1 MINLK
6 IRKPKIKSKINKIKL
21 KRLLSQRKTLTI
33 HELTSIFI
41 KSFNFNSNK
50 TSDKLKEILD
60 EFNNSEKRQLKN
72 IIYVSYY
79 VIYYYV
85 HKNILNCEKKKKLI
99 TKVNNFVKKNF
110 NQKINSKFDEIDELN
125 KMLFQCNLI

>member
-6 IRKPKIKSKINKIKL
+6 IRKPKIKSKINIIKL
-21 KRLLSQRKTLTI
+21 KRLFSQTKSLTV
-33 HELTSIFI
+33 HKLTAIFI
-41 KSFNFNSNK
+41 ESFNFNSNK
-50 TSDKLKEILD
+50 SSDRLREIID
-60 EFNNSEKRQLKN
+60 EFNNNEKRLLKN

>member
-6 IRKPKIKSKINKIKL
+6 IRKPKIKSKINIIKL
-21 KRLLSQRKTLTI
+21 KRLFSQTKSLTV
-33 HELTSIFI
+33 HKLTAIFI
-41 KSFNFNSNK
+41 ESFNFNSNK
-50 TSDKLKEILD
+50 SSDRLREIID
-60 EFNNSEKRQLKN
+60 EFNNNEKRLLKN

-85 HKNILNCEKKKKLI
+85 HKNILNFEKKKKLI